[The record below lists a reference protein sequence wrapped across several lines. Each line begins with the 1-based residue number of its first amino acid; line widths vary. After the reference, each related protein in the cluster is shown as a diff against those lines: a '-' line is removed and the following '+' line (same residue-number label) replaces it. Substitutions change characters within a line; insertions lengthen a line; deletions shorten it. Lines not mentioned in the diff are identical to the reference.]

1 MGSRGR
7 DVTFSGLEKVKRIGS
22 YSGLDRSGIVSI
34 SATPSAFFN
43 KTYDETLGLLVEVR
57 DYVVENE
64 PVDRRR
70 LAPVV
75 GAKLSCEALRVTARL
90 TQIMAWL
97 LAQRAVHA
105 GELSTEE
112 LVQRNEA
119 LADID
124 ICMAADEESLIVGL
138 PARFRELLD
147 RSHRLYIRVARL
159 DEMIRRQ
166 LH

>member
-1 MGSRGR
+1 M
-7 DVTFSGLEKVKRIGS
+7 
-22 YSGLDRSGIVSI
+22 SI
-34 SATPSAFFN
+34 SAQPTAFFA

-57 DYVVENE
+57 DYVAEGE
-64 PVDRRR
+64 QRDRAA

-90 TQIMAWL
+90 TQVMAWL
-97 LAQRAVHA
+97 LAQKAIQA
-105 GELSTEE
+105 GELSTAEVVE
-112 LVQRNEA
+112 RNDR
-119 LADID
+119 LTDIAV
-124 ICMAADEESLIVGL
+124 CMDEEPEDEIVGL
-138 PARFRELLD
+138 PARFRELLE

>member
-1 MGSRGR
+1 MA
-7 DVTFSGLEKVKRIGS
+7 
-22 YSGLDRSGIVSI
+22 I
-34 SATPSAFFN
+34 STTPSAFFN

-57 DYVVENE
+57 DYVMVNE
-64 PVDRRR
+64 PADRRR

-105 GELSTEE
+105 GELSTED
-112 LVQRNEA
+112 LVRRNEA

-124 ICMAADEESLIVGL
+124 ICMATDEESLIVGL

>member
-1 MGSRGR
+1 
-7 DVTFSGLEKVKRIGS
+7 VA
-22 YSGLDRSGIVSI
+22 I
-34 SATPSAFFN
+34 SVTPSAFFN

-57 DYVVENE
+57 DYVVEDE
-64 PVDRRR
+64 PVDRRQ
-70 LAPVV
+70 LAPGV

-105 GELSTEE
+105 GELSPEE
-112 LVQRNEA
+112 LVERNEA
-119 LADID
+119 LADIE
-124 ICMAADEESLIVGL
+124 ICMAADEEEGLIVGL

-147 RSHRLYIRVARL
+147 RSHRLYTRVARL

-166 LH
+166 LN

>member
-1 MGSRGR
+1 
-7 DVTFSGLEKVKRIGS
+7 VT
-22 YSGLDRSGIVSI
+22 I

-57 DYVVENE
+57 DYVAENE

-105 GELSTEE
+105 GELSTED
-112 LVQRNEA
+112 LVRRNEA

-124 ICMAADEESLIVGL
+124 ICMAAAEEGLIVGL

>member
-1 MGSRGR
+1 
-7 DVTFSGLEKVKRIGS
+7 
-22 YSGLDRSGIVSI
+22 
-34 SATPSAFFN
+34 
-43 KTYDETLGLLVEVR
+43 
-57 DYVVENE
+57 
-64 PVDRRR
+64 
-70 LAPVV
+70 VV

-112 LVQRNEA
+112 LVRRNEA
-119 LADID
+119 LADIE
-124 ICMAADEESLIVGL
+124 ICMAADEEGLIAGL

-147 RSHRLYIRVARL
+147 RSHRLYTRVARL

>member
-1 MGSRGR
+1 
-7 DVTFSGLEKVKRIGS
+7 
-22 YSGLDRSGIVSI
+22 VSI

-57 DYVVENE
+57 DYVVEAE

-70 LAPVV
+70 LAPGV

-112 LVQRNEA
+112 LVRRNEA

-124 ICMAADEESLIVGL
+124 ICMASDEEGLTVGL

>member
-1 MGSRGR
+1 
-7 DVTFSGLEKVKRIGS
+7 L
-22 YSGLDRSGIVSI
+22 SI
-34 SATPSAFFN
+34 SAQPTAFFA

-57 DYVVENE
+57 DYVAEGE
-64 PVDRRR
+64 QRDRAD

-90 TQIMAWL
+90 TQVMAWL
-97 LAQRAVHA
+97 LAQKAIQA
-105 GELSTEE
+105 GELSTAEVVE
-112 LVQRNEA
+112 RNDR
-119 LADID
+119 LTDIAV
-124 ICMAADEESLIVGL
+124 CMDEEPEDEIVGL
-138 PARFRELLD
+138 PARFRELLE

>member
-1 MGSRGR
+1 MA
-7 DVTFSGLEKVKRIGS
+7 
-22 YSGLDRSGIVSI
+22 I

-105 GELSTEE
+105 GEVSAEE
-112 LVQRNEA
+112 LVRRNEA
-119 LADID
+119 LADIE
-124 ICMAADEESLIVGL
+124 ICMAADEEGLIAGL

-147 RSHRLYIRVARL
+147 RSHRLYTRVARL

>member
-1 MGSRGR
+1 MGVG
-7 DVTFSGLEKVKRIGS
+7 F
-22 YSGLDRSGIVSI
+22 VSI
-34 SATPSAFFN
+34 SAAPSAFFN

-57 DYVVENE
+57 DYVADSE
-64 PVDRRR
+64 PADRRR
-70 LAPVV
+70 LAPVI

-105 GELSTEE
+105 GEVSAEE
-112 LVQRNEA
+112 LVRRNEA
-119 LADID
+119 LADIE
-124 ICMAADEESLIVGL
+124 ICMAADEEGLIAGL

-147 RSHRLYIRVARL
+147 RSHRLYTRVARL